1 MPKDKPDAPP
11 KLRHGA
17 LIPADALAALAKASG
32 EACGKSQTE
41 LGKELGKSQTAVW
54 SAMNQPERSYT
65 ELRAQIVE
73 HCTDYTLEGPFYR
86 VVRKGRK

>member
-1 MPKDKPDAPP
+1 MNKNPP
-11 KLRHGA
+11 QLRHGA
-17 LIPADALAALAKASG
+17 LLAADTLAALAKEAG

-41 LGKELGKSQTAVW
+41 IGKELGKSQTAIW

-73 HCTDYTLEGPFYR
+73 HCTDYRLDGPFYR
-86 VVRKGRK
+86 AVRKGKK